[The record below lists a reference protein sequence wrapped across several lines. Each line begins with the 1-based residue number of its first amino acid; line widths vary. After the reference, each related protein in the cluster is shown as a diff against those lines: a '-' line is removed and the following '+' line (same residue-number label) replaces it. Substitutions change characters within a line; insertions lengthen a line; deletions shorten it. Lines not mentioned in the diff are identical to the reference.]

1 VEQLRNEVGLSTI
14 GTSYQGNGRVINL
27 VTSIQVI
34 VSEVSHSQNSST
46 PTPFHL
52 AHLCHYQ
59 AYLQVRIRGTKP
71 LVDYSKSH
79 VVTTIEYLEIMQMKF
94 TQKEVL
100 KHIIEAKRKEKEE

>member
-1 VEQLRNEVGLSTI
+1 
-14 GTSYQGNGRVINL
+14 
-27 VTSIQVI
+27 
-34 VSEVSHSQNSST
+34 
-46 PTPFHL
+46 
-52 AHLCHYQ
+52 
-59 AYLQVRIRGTKP
+59 VRTRGTKP

>member
-52 AHLCHYQ
+52 AHLLSLPSLL
-59 AYLQVRIRGTKP
+59 ASENKRDK
-71 LVDYSKSH
+71 
-79 VVTTIEYLEIMQMKF
+79 TIS
-94 TQKEVL
+94 
-100 KHIIEAKRKEKEE
+100 